1 MALAVQKR
9 DASVK
14 AKTLRESGSL
24 VGVVYGHN
32 VESTPVVADYQEFRK
47 AFRTTGKA
55 LIMDLE
61 LEGKSIPTLVHA
73 IEFEPVSGNYE
84 HIDFLVVNENE
95 KIHSFVPLRLEGLAP
110 AVKNL
115 SAILSTPV
123 KQLEVACLP
132 KDLLKEIVVDVTSLE
147 KYHRSIH
154 VKNLPIFS
162 DEKYH
167 VFAEAEGVVVTT
179 VPPRGVKLDAD
190 GNVINDAPVAAPTK
204 KKKK

>member
-84 HIDFLVVNENE
+84 HIDFLVVNEEE

-154 VKNLPIFS
+154 VKDLPIFS